1 MQNNTAKYVIG
12 AILLGLVA
20 LVVLY
25 VLRPGTAGAP
35 TGEVTVQTQVATSSY
50 VGVDFSIAY
59 PADYTL
65 NASYAYDAFGPKKL
79 IQGVKFSIPG
89 TTATGTNLSSDTGI
103 SVEQLPRAKNC
114 TGDIYIV
121 DNVKPVEM
129 TVGSTTYSV
138 ATTSGVGAGNFYE
151 EMVYAISGSQP
162 CTALRYF
169 IHSGNISNYEPGVVR
184 EFDRAALLTAFDKIR
199 QSLVIQ

>member
-1 MQNNTAKYVIG
+1 MQNKAIFGIIGVLVIAAGGYYAWQSGMLGGQGPTPATPAPVEDTRLGYASSTLGVSLKYP
-12 AILLGLVA
+12 
-20 LVVLY
+20 
-25 VLRPGTAGAP
+25 RDF
-35 TGEVTVQTQVATSSY
+35 TVDST
-50 VGVDFSIAY
+50 
-59 PADYTL
+59 
-65 NASYAYDAFGPKKL
+65 YAYTGFPKKPIL
-79 IQGVKFSIPG
+79 GVKFTIPG
-89 TTATGTNLSSDTGI
+89 SMATGTNLSSDTGI

-138 ATTSGVGAGNFYE
+138 ATTSGAGNFYE

-169 IHSGNISNYEPGVVR
+169 IHSMNIGNFEPGVAR
-184 EFDRAALLTAFDKIR
+184 EYDRAALLRAFDTIR
-199 QSLVIQ
+199 ESLVLQ

>member
-1 MQNNTAKYVIG
+1 MGKYVIG
-12 AILLGLVA
+12 AIGLI
-20 LVVLY
+20 LI
-25 VLRPGTAGAP
+25 AGGGYYAWQSGMFSGQGPAP
-35 TGEVTVQTQVATSSY
+35 TPPAPVEDTRLTYASTTLGVSLKYPRDFTVDTT
-50 VGVDFSIAY
+50 
-59 PADYTL
+59 
-65 NASYAYDAFGPKKL
+65 YAYTGFPKKP
-79 IQGVKFSIPG
+79 ISGVKFTIPDSM
-89 TTATGTNLSSDTGI
+89 ATGTNLASDTGI

-121 DNVKPVEM
+121 DNVRPVEM

-169 IHSGNISNYEPGVVR
+169 IHSLNIGNFEPGAVR